1 LGVLVAFLECDNPS
15 VTILHPWRQFEK
27 KRYEE
32 VQWEVHMVKFV
43 ADLRTWLDRFEG
55 ADAERFG
62 KWNRKPNTVG
72 GHTKRLVDHEVHH
85 ISALRQ

>member
-15 VTILHPWRQFEK
+15 VTILHPWRQFDK

-43 ADLRTWLDRFEG
+43 ADRRTWLDRLEG
-55 ADAERFG
+55 AEPERAG
-62 KWNRKPNTVG
+62 KWNPNPDTVG
-72 GHTKRLVDHEVHH
+72 GLTNRRAEHEAHH
-85 ISALRQ
+85 IGVLRG